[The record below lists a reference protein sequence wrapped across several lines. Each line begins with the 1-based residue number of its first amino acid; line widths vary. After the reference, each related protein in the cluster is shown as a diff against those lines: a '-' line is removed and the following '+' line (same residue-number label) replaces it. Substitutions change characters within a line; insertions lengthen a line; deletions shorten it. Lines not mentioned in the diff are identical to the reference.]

1 MIPGGWISQRE
12 AANTQHLPGLV
23 ENNMDEKEMIPGG
36 WNRQREASN
45 NHQDSGSVEG
55 PTNKPSSQRYLPLF
69 SLVLSWKGLGI
80 SLLAT
85 IFGVIALQLYFI
97 SLSFLCLKKPKVCF
111 SQLLQQ
117 TGTARDRQEQ
127 TGT

>member
-1 MIPGGWISQRE
+1 MIP
-12 AANTQHLPGLV
+12 
-23 ENNMDEKEMIPGG
+23 DG

-45 NHQDSGSVEG
+45 NHQDSSSVEG
-55 PTNKPSSQRYLPLF
+55 PTNKPSSQRYLQLF

-85 IFGVIALQLYFI
+85 IFGVIALRLYFI
-97 SLSFLCLKKPKVCF
+97 SLSFLCLKQPKVWF
-111 SQLLQQ
+111 LLLLQQ
-117 TGTARDRQEQ
+117 TGTSRERQEQ